1 MERRGLRKEKGTQ
14 HRGHRGEELEKRK
27 GTQHSTGVGRR
38 ATPELSPAVSEV
50 RRPLQ
55 QQPGAVSVRWTQQT
69 NTNTGKYK
77 CKTNTNTGK
86 YNCKTNPSSTNQA
99 L

>member
-14 HRGHRGEELEKRK
+14 HRGHRGHRGEELEKRK

-55 QQPGAVSVRWTQQT
+55 QQQGAVSVRWTQQT
-69 NTNTGKYK
+69 NTN
-77 CKTNTNTGK
+77 
-86 YNCKTNPSSTNQA
+86 
-99 L
+99 